1 MKSSQKVFL
10 SLFSQEISQII
21 FHKTGTFVTW
31 INLLDCFSSVTREK
45 YLAEILCL
53 MKLQMMRVM
62 FRSRQVEEGSEDSS
76 SSSSSFSS
84 SSAASSSPDNTQY
97 TRAGAGGRKKV
108 NVDNHPAFSNTRQD
122 TANTGHTT
130 KHTPVPSTI
139 VVTHHR

>member
-1 MKSSQKVFL
+1 M
-10 SLFSQEISQII
+10 
-21 FHKTGTFVTW
+21 
-31 INLLDCFSSVTREK
+31 
-45 YLAEILCL
+45 AEILCL

-76 SSSSSFSS
+76 SSSSSS

-108 NVDNHPAFSNTRQD
+108 NVHNHPAFSNTRQD

-130 KHTPVPSTI
+130 KHTPVL
-139 VVTHHR
+139 

>member
-76 SSSSSFSS
+76 SSSSS
-84 SSAASSSPDNTQY
+84 SASSSSPDNTQY
-97 TRAGAGGRKKV
+97 TRAWAGGRKKV

-130 KHTPVPSTI
+130 KHTPVL
-139 VVTHHR
+139 

>member
-1 MKSSQKVFL
+1 M
-10 SLFSQEISQII
+10 
-21 FHKTGTFVTW
+21 
-31 INLLDCFSSVTREK
+31 
-45 YLAEILCL
+45 AEILCL

-76 SSSSSFSS
+76 SSSSSSS

-97 TRAGAGGRKKV
+97 TRAWAGAGGRKKV

-130 KHTPVPSTI
+130 KHTPVL
-139 VVTHHR
+139 